1 MANFVDENA
10 LAFIRRTA
18 ATEDGVLAAIKGAC
32 RKQDL
37 PSITPEAGKFI
48 NVLIGAIQAQR
59 VLEIGT
65 CLGYSAVWIARALPE
80 DGILETIEL
89 DDDRADEA
97 EGWFEKAGVD
107 DRVEILRGKA
117 MGVLPTLPTK
127 RYDAIFIDA
136 DKENMPTYLDFA
148 ARLLRHNGVLLA
160 DNVFWQGSVWSKGSI
175 QGTDEVREFVHEVT
189 DHRDLEA
196 SILPLGDGL
205 LVARRT

>member
-10 LAFIRRTA
+10 LAFIRQTA
-18 ATEDGVLAAIKGAC
+18 ASEDGVLAAIKGAC
-32 RKQDL
+32 RQQDL

-48 NVLIGAIQAQR
+48 HVLLGLTGAKR

-80 DGILETIEL
+80 DGTLETIEL
-89 DDDRADEA
+89 DDERADQA
-97 EGWFEKAGVD
+97 QDWFEKASVD
-107 DRVEILRGKA
+107 DKVEILRGKA
-117 MGVLPTLPTK
+117 LGVLPTLPTK
-127 RYDAIFIDA
+127 RYDAVFIDA
-136 DKENMPTYLDFA
+136 DKETMLTYLDFGT
-148 ARLLRHNGVLLA
+148 RLLRHNGVLLA
-160 DNVFWQGSVWSKGSI
+160 DNVFWKGTAWSKGSI
-175 QGTDEVREFVHEVT
+175 QGTEEIREFVHEAC

>member
-10 LAFIRRTA
+10 LAFIRQTA

-48 NVLIGAIQAQR
+48 HVLLKAIDAKR
-59 VLEIGT
+59 VLEVGT

-80 DGILETIEL
+80 DGLLETIEI
-89 DDDRADEA
+89 DDDRADA
-97 EGWFEKAGVD
+97 AQDWFEKADVD

-127 RYDAIFIDA
+127 RYDAVFIDA
-136 DKENMPTYLDFA
+136 DKENMPTYLDFGS
-148 ARLLRHNGVLLA
+148 RLLRHNGVLFA

-175 QGTDEVREFVHEVT
+175 QGTEEVREFVQQAC
-189 DHRDLEA
+189 DHRDLDA

-205 LVARRT
+205 LVARRD